1 MTPGSLALGELSIEG
16 RSHAG
21 EETWFRVRPPG
32 LGLDVGRGASPLV
45 GVRHLFLSHGHLD
58 HVSGLPWVLSQRRLL
73 GVGATR
79 VYCPAPIAADL
90 ERFVAA
96 AEALERVEYAREIV
110 PLAAGDRVELEGR
123 FALEAFDLD
132 HVVPALGC
140 HLIRRRSSL
149 APELA
154 GLAGEEIARR
164 RAAGEA
170 VEVEREEILLS
181 YCGDTGAGLFDR
193 APKLGASRV
202 VLVECTFAGEEA
214 LARGAAYGHLHAA
227 DLAAHADRLAG
238 CETVVLHHRSRRHA
252 AAELRG
258 EIERLAPELA
268 ARVVLFPDA
277 PG

>member
-1 MTPGSLALGELSIEG
+1 M
-16 RSHAG
+16 H
-21 EETWFRVRPPG
+21 PPG

-58 HVSGLPWVLSQRRLL
+58 HALGSPLGAFAAPPARRGRHARLL
-73 GVGATR
+73 SGSDRRRPRAIRRGGGGAR
-79 VYCPAPIAADL
+79 ARRIRAARSCRSPPATASSSRAAS
-90 ERFVAA
+90 RSKPSTSTTWCRPSAV
-96 AEALERVEYAREIV
+96 
-110 PLAAGDRVELEGR
+110 
-123 FALEAFDLD
+123 
-132 HVVPALGC
+132 

-181 YCGDTGAGLFDR
+181 YCGDTGAGLFDL

-214 LARGAAYGHLHAA
+214 LARGAAYGHLHVD

-238 CETVVLHHRSRRHA
+238 YETVVLHHRSRRHA